1 MLQHLP
7 SFVRWFSITVLWF
20 LSLIYV
26 PTVGAQ
32 QTLENPPP
40 DSFQSGVGVISGWAC
55 EAQTIEIS
63 FDGGPRLRAATGTI
77 REDTLGVCGDTDNG
91 YGLLYNWNRLGDGSH
106 TVTAYADGVEFATV
120 TVIVTTL
127 GTEFLRGASST
138 HNLDADFLNPP
149 VGPFTGRTLRWQEAQ
164 QNFVITTGDP
174 PQGGGTSGAA
184 PHVLEN
190 PPPGSFQSGVGVISG
205 WACEAQ
211 TIEISFDGGPRIQ
224 AGTGTIREDTQGVC
238 GDTNNGFGLLYN
250 WNRLGD
256 GVHTVTAYA
265 DGVEFARVNVTVTTL
280 GEEFLRGQ
288 SREVLITDFPTAGAN
303 VVLSWQEARQNFVI
317 VEVHSGER
325 EVACLLA
332 TEYRFHNSPGQE
344 DRTDVSCRSI
354 GGVHEDRE
362 SICPYSYYDSSND
375 CILRFNALRG
385 YREEHPY
392 GCEGEAAFILECDRL
407 KEESL
412 IENAKCGQSPS
423 TEEAWVQI
431 LDITV
436 EQGFTAAEEAQDY
449 ETSCEAEE
457 LRRME
462 EE

>member
-164 QNFVITTGDP
+164 QNFVITTDDP

-256 GVHTVTAYA
+256 GGHTVTAYA

-280 GEEFLRGQ
+280 GEEFRRGL
-288 SREVLITDFPTAGAN
+288 SREVLISDFPTAGTQID
-303 VVLSWQEARQNFVI
+303 LSWQEARQNFVI
-317 VEVHSGER
+317 VEVRSGER

-332 TEYRFHNSPGQE
+332 TELRFHNSPGQE
-344 DRTDVSCRSI
+344 DRTDVECSRI
-354 GGVHEDRE
+354 GGNYDR
-362 SICPYSYYDSSND
+362 ICGGFFHDSSND
-375 CILRFNALRG
+375 CMLRSMSKR
-385 YREEHPY
+385 YREEHPDT
-392 GCEGEAAFILECDRL
+392 CEGEAAFILVCERL
-407 KEESL
+407 KEEVL
-412 IENAKCGQSPS
+412 IEAAKCGLTPS
-423 TEEAWVQI
+423 TEEAWVQT
-431 LDITV
+431 LDVTV
-436 EQGFTAAEEAQDY
+436 EQGFTAAEEADY